1 MFGWVVVVWDGLME
15 AWMSLLDEV
24 LMEGRWSEAGEELFL
39 YLSLSPRCEGS
50 REGAGVGAHG

>member
-1 MFGWVVVVWDGLME
+1 ME